1 MGDLST
7 MKPSLAPARIAAV
20 VFSQTGQT
28 CDTED
33 MRFLFKLIGN
43 MVGLWLASVLVN
55 GIDLPVSDG
64 IPQTLLTL
72 LVIGLVF
79 TLLNMIVRPLLKF
92 LTFPIYVLTLG
103 IFALVVNALIF
114 MLTGW
119 MTQQIGFGLE
129 VSGFW
134 AALFGALV
142 TAIVSAIIGGIL
154 DQTAN

>member
-1 MGDLST
+1 
-7 MKPSLAPARIAAV
+7 
-20 VFSQTGQT
+20 
-28 CDTED
+28 